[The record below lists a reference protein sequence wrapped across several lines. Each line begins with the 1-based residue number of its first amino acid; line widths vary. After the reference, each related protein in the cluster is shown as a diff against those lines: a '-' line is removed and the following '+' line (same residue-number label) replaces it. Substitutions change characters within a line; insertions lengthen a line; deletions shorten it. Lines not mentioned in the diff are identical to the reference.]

1 MPIRIVIEITFHTQ
15 LASMKDLARS
25 ARASIRQIQDK
36 IRRKAICLWV
46 VIITLFLLNVA
57 VVLTLIQNHG
67 RLLVYDD

>member
-1 MPIRIVIEITFHTQ
+1 MIAITFHLQ

-46 VIITLFLLNVA
+46 VIIALFLANVA
-57 VVLTLIQNHG
+57 VILTLVQNHG
-67 RLLVYDD
+67 KLFVYDA